1 MTHGEQSRSH
11 PLAPDV
17 ASAHAELRNLVL
29 DGPSVEDFLHELAV
43 VAADLAPGIH
53 CSVTL
58 DRDGRAIC
66 VAATNAVAA
75 WLDEIQCVH
84 GDGPGLTAMRTGVQ
98 VDVPSSAEERTWAEF
113 ARYATARG
121 VGSAVFL
128 PLTVQGDS
136 IGAINLYAPA
146 AGVLAGATL
155 RRAQLVADEAAA
167 GLTLALRRS
176 RFVPDDQLFR
186 ALATRRLIDQALG
199 ILMHAD
205 QVSSRAAFETLLELA
220 HTSNRSL
227 GAVATEVIERTTGER
242 GAADD
247 VTGE

>member
-1 MTHGEQSRSH
+1 
-11 PLAPDV
+11 V

-29 DGPSVEDFLHELAV
+29 DGPSVEEFLHELAV
-43 VAADLAPGIH
+43 VAADSAPDVH
-53 CSVTL
+53 CSITL
-58 DRDGRAIC
+58 DRDARSIG
-66 VAATNAVAA
+66 VAATNVVAA
-75 WLDEIQCVH
+75 WLDDVQGVH
-84 GDGPGLTAMRTGVQ
+84 GDGPGLAAMRTGVQ
-98 VDVPSSAEERTWAEF
+98 VDVPSTAEERTWVAF
-113 ARYATARG
+113 ARYAKAHG

-128 PLTVQGDS
+128 PLIVQGNS

-146 AGVLAGATL
+146 AGVLVGATL

-205 QVSSRAAFETLLELA
+205 HVSSRAALETLLDRA
-220 HTSNRSL
+220 HASNRSL
-227 GAVATEVIERTTGER
+227 GAVATEVIESTTGDR
-242 GAADD
+242 GPADG